1 MALNG
6 GYTYR
11 EHLGQRAEGQ
21 MLAQYLA
28 AHYPHSTP
36 EEWQAKLAH
45 GEVTLDQRPAS
56 GQELLRARQWLVWQR
71 PPWQEEAA
79 PLHFSLLH
87 EDADLV
93 AVAKPSGLPTLPG
106 GGFLEHT
113 LLHLVR
119 ADFPGASPL
128 HRLGRGTSGIVLF
141 ARTPA
146 AASRLAKDWREQQVG
161 KFYLALGQGLA
172 GQDRHDIGA
181 AIGPVPHPRLGEV
194 YAANPHGKPSR
205 SLATVLER
213 REAQTLFEV
222 DIRTG
227 RPHQIRIHLA
237 SIGHPLAGDPLYGPG
252 GLPLAHLP
260 GLPGDGGYWLH
271 AHRLRFRHPLSGE
284 EMALEAP
291 PPPILRRGL
300 ED

>member
-21 MLAQYLA
+21 WLVPYLA
-28 AHYPHSTP
+28 KHYPHSTP
-36 EEWQAKLAH
+36 EEWQVRLTR
-45 GEVTLDQRPAS
+45 GEVTLGGTVAS
-56 GQELLRARQWLVWQR
+56 GQVRLRAGQQLVWQR
-71 PPWQEEAA
+71 PPWHEEAA

-87 EDADLV
+87 EDAALI
-93 AVAKPSGLPTLPG
+93 AVSKPSGLPTLPG

-113 LLHLVR
+113 LLYLVR

-141 ARTPA
+141 ARTTA
-146 AASRLAKDWREQQVG
+146 AASSLGQAWREQHIG
-161 KFYLALGQGLA
+161 KFYLALAQGRPER
-172 GQDRHDIGA
+172 DCYDIGA

-194 YAANPHGKPSR
+194 YAASPSGKPSR
-205 SLATVLER
+205 SLVTVLER
-213 REAQTLFEV
+213 REQGTLFEV

-237 SIGHPLAGDPLYGPG
+237 SIGHPLIGDPLYAPG

-271 AHRLRFRHPLSGE
+271 AHRLKFRHPLSGE
-284 EMALEAP
+284 DMELQAP
-291 PPPILRRGL
+291 PPPILSL
-300 ED
+300 ES